1 MRRLTVNPGTDNAW
15 EIPLHTGILTLGRGE
30 DNNIVLNHPS
40 VSGHHCQ
47 LLVMDAA
54 VTVKDLGST
63 CGTRVDG
70 QPVEEATLAPGQSL
84 QLGEVWLQFAAA
96 AEAPVAAAAPPA
108 AVNAVCKFHGK
119 NPARFFCPQCQ
130 GSFCEICVTTRH
142 TAGRTVTTCRTCA
155 VECTRLETAPVA
167 AEPEEQSFGTL
178 AKGAFKFPLHG
189 DGLIL
194 LTAGTFFLVLLD
206 GAKFIVKYALVYGFT
221 AFIILTVF
229 SVGYLVSYFWR
240 IVACTAMGDN
250 KMPDWPDI
258 TDAVS
263 DIVGPFFRFLSLCL
277 LCFSPS
283 LILTGYA
290 ASLKDTDSGAW
301 LGWATLALMLFS
313 CVYFPMAFLAVGMYN
328 TLAAVNPLLII
339 PSITKVLREYTLAIL
354 LLVAALILRRL
365 CDNYLEKI
373 PHFGLVAI
381 ILNSFLFLYLTTVEV
396 RVLGL
401 LYRVKKHELGWF
413 T

>member
-15 EIPLHTGILTLGRGE
+15 EIPLRTGILTLGRGE

-63 CGTRVDG
+63 SGTLVDG
-70 QPVEEATLAPGQSL
+70 QPVEETALVPGQSL
-84 QLGEVWLQFAAA
+84 QLGEVLLHYEAPAVAPDAAA
-96 AEAPVAAAAPPA
+96 TPAA
-108 AVNAVCKFHGK
+108 AVNAICKFHRK
-119 NPARFFCPQCQ
+119 NPARFFCPHCQ
-130 GSFCEICVTTRH
+130 GSFCEMCVTTRH

-155 VECTRLETAPVA
+155 VECTRLETAPVS

-194 LTAGTFFLVLLD
+194 LVAGTFFLVLMD
-206 GAKFIVKYALVYGFT
+206 SARFVVKYALMYGFT

-229 SVGYLVSYFWR
+229 TVGYLVSYFWR

-250 KMPDWPDI
+250 QMPDWPDI

-263 DIVGPFFRFLSLCL
+263 DIVSPFFRFLILCL

-290 ASLKDTDSGAW
+290 ASLKDTDSGVW

-313 CVYFPMAFLAVGMYN
+313 CIYFPMAFLAVGMYN

-339 PSITKVLREYTLAIL
+339 PSITKVLREYLLAIL
-354 LLVAALILRRL
+354 LLAAALVIRQL
-365 CDNYLEKI
+365 CDKYLGMI
-373 PHFGLVAI
+373 PHFGLMAM
-381 ILNSFLFLYLTTVEV
+381 ILNSFIFLYLTTVEV

>member
-1 MRRLTVNPGTDNAW
+1 MRRITVNPGTDNAW
-15 EIPLHTGILTLGRGE
+15 EIPLRTGILTLGRDE
-30 DNNIVLNHPS
+30 DNDIVLNHPT

-63 CGTRVDG
+63 GGTRVDG
-70 QPVEEATLAPGQSL
+70 QAVEEAALVHGQSL
-84 QLGEVWLQFAAA
+84 QLGEVSLCFEAAA
-96 AEAPVAAAAPPA
+96 AAASAAAAPVA
-108 AVNAVCKFHGK
+108 AVNAVCKLHRK
-119 NPARFFCPQCQ
+119 NPAQFFCPQCQ
-130 GSFCEICVTTRH
+130 GTFCEICVTTRH
-142 TAGRTVTTCRTCA
+142 TQGRTVTTCRTCA
-155 VECTRLETAPVA
+155 VECTRLETPPVA
-167 AEPEEQSFGTL
+167 IEPEAPPFGVL
-178 AKGAFKFPLHG
+178 ARGAFKYPLHG

-194 LTAGTFFLVLLD
+194 LGAGTFFLVLLD
-206 GAKFIVKYALVYGFT
+206 GARFIVKYALVYGFT

-250 KMPDWPDI
+250 QMPDWPDI

-263 DIVGPFFRFLSLCL
+263 DIVSPFFRFLSLCL

-290 ASLKDTDSGAW
+290 ASLKDTDSGVW

-313 CVYFPMAFLAVGMYN
+313 CIYFPMAFLAVGMYN

-339 PSITKVLREYTLAIL
+339 PSITKVLREYLLAIL
-354 LLVAALILRRL
+354 LLAAALILRWL
-365 CDNYLEKI
+365 CDNYLGRI
-373 PHFGLVAI
+373 PHFGLVAT
-381 ILNSFLFLYLTTVEV
+381 ILNSFIFLYLTTVEV